1 MVHNLVNFFLLM
13 FGEMLHLDC
22 IPTEYWVPFICSRF
36 EKYGKSYLRN
46 MQQKSVKP

>member
-22 IPTEYWVPFICSRF
+22 IPTEYWVPFI
-36 EKYGKSYLRN
+36 
-46 MQQKSVKP
+46 